1 MPVLSPPLTTGMNT
15 IRVGIVGFGL
25 SGRYF
30 HAPLL
35 LAHPGFS
42 IKMVS
47 TSREQE
53 AKALIPDVQ
62 VVGDPSTLIGNPDID
77 LIINCAPNTLHF
89 SYSAEALESGKHVVI
104 EKPFVTKVAEGERLI
119 ELAARLN
126 RVVSVFHNRRWD
138 SDFLTV
144 KKLIGSRRLGNIKHF
159 ESHMDRWRPQCRA
172 HRWREQPLEGSGV
185 FYDLGPHLIDQ
196 ALDLFGMPE
205 RLMADIQCQKAG
217 GTTDDYFHVTLYYGS
232 MRVLLQS
239 SSFSSTSPRYQIF
252 GDLGNFVKFGLDP
265 QESQMRQGLS
275 LFDHDFGKE
284 RERDFGIITD
294 PETGL
299 SQPVSSERGHYL
311 AFYDQL
317 YESLT
322 QQRAAP
328 VTAGEAL
335 RSIRLIEL
343 ALCSSRTGS
352 VVQT

>member
-1 MPVLSPPLTTGMNT
+1 MASACLG
-15 IRVGIVGFGL
+15 GD
-25 SGRYF
+25 F

-35 LAHPGFS
+35 LAHPGYS

-62 VVGDPSTLIGNPDID
+62 VVGEPSSLIRNPDLD
-77 LIINCAPNTLHF
+77 LIINCAPNTFHC
-89 SYSAEALESGKHVVI
+89 SYSAEALETGKHVVI
-104 EKPFVTKVAEGERLI
+104 EKPFVTTVAEGERLI
-119 ELAARLN
+119 ELAARVN

-138 SDFLTV
+138 ADFLTV
-144 KKLIGSRRLGNIKHF
+144 KKLIGSRRLGSIKHF

-172 HRWREQPLEGSGV
+172 QRWREQPLEGSGV

-196 ALDLFGMPE
+196 ALDLFGMPA

-217 GTTDDYFHVTLYYGS
+217 GTTDDYFHLTLYYGP

-239 SSFSSTSPRYQIF
+239 SSFSSTSPRYQVF
-252 GDLGNFVKFGLDP
+252 GDLANFVKFGLDP

-275 LFDHDFGKE
+275 PFDDDFGKE
-284 RERDFGIITD
+284 REGHFGILTD
-294 PETGL
+294 PDTGL
-299 SQPVSSERGHYL
+299 SQPVPSERGHYL

-317 YESLT
+317 RESLT

-335 RSIRLIEL
+335 QSIRLIEL
-343 ALCSSRTGS
+343 ALWSSRTGS
-352 VVQT
+352 VVHT

>member
-1 MPVLSPPLTTGMNT
+1 MNT
-15 IRVGIVGFGL
+15 IRVGIIGFGL

-42 IKMVS
+42 IKMVC

-53 AKALIPDVQ
+53 AKALIPEVQ
-62 VVGDPSTLIGNPDID
+62 VVGNPSTLIRNPDID

-89 SYSAEALESGKHVVI
+89 SHSAEALETGKHVVV
-104 EKPFVTKVAEGERLI
+104 EKPFVTSVVEGERLI
-119 ELAARLN
+119 ELAARVN

-159 ESHMDRWRPQCRA
+159 ESHMDRWRPQSRA
-172 HRWREQPLEGSGV
+172 QRWREQPLEGSGV

-217 GTTDDYFHVTLYYGS
+217 GTTDDYFHLTLYYGS

-239 SSFSSTSPRYQIF
+239 SSFSSTSPRYQVF
-252 GDLGNFVKFGLDP
+252 GDMGTFVKFGLDS

-284 RERDFGIITD
+284 RERDFGIITN

>member
-1 MPVLSPPLTTGMNT
+1 MNR
-15 IRVGIVGFGL
+15 IRVGIIGFGL

-53 AKALIPDVQ
+53 AKAFIPEVQ
-62 VVGDPSTLIGNPDID
+62 VVGDPSTLIRNPDID

-89 SYSAEALESGKHVVI
+89 SYSAEALETGKHVVI
-104 EKPFVTKVAEGERLI
+104 EKPFVTTVAEGERLI
-119 ELAARLN
+119 ELAARSN

-144 KKLIGSRRLGNIKHF
+144 KRLIGSRRLGTIKHF

-172 HRWREQPLEGSGV
+172 HRWREQPIEGSGV

-196 ALDLFGMPE
+196 ALNLFGMPE

-217 GTTDDYFHVTLYYGS
+217 GSTDDYFHVTLYYGS

-252 GDLGNFVKFGLDP
+252 GDLGNFIKFGLDP
-265 QESQMRQGLS
+265 QESQMKQGLS

-284 RERDFGIITD
+284 PERDFGVITN

-322 QQRAAP
+322 QQRAAA
-328 VTAGEAL
+328 VTAEEAL
-335 RSIRLIEL
+335 RSISLIEL

>member
-1 MPVLSPPLTTGMNT
+1 MNR
-15 IRVGIVGFGL
+15 IRVGIIGFGL

-53 AKALIPDVQ
+53 AKALVPDVQ
-62 VVGDPSTLIGNPDID
+62 VVGDPSTLTRNPDID
-77 LIINCAPNTLHF
+77 LIVNCAPNTFHF
-89 SYSAEALESGKHVVI
+89 SYSAEALETGKHVVI
-104 EKPFVTKVAEGERLI
+104 EKPFVTTVAEGERLI
-119 ELAARLN
+119 ELAARSN

-172 HRWREQPLEGSGV
+172 HRWREQPREGSGV

-196 ALDLFGMPE
+196 ALVLFGMPE
-205 RLMADIQCQKAG
+205 RLMADIQCQRAG
-217 GTTDDYFHVTLYYGS
+217 GATDDYFHLTLYYGS
-232 MRVLLQS
+232 TRVLLQS
-239 SSFSSTSPRYQIF
+239 SSFSSTSPRYQVF
-252 GDLGNFVKFGLDP
+252 GDLGTFMKFGLDP
-265 QESQMRQGLS
+265 QESQLKQGLS
-275 LFDHDFGKE
+275 PSDHDFGRE
-284 RERDFGIITD
+284 PERDFGILTNPD
-294 PETGL
+294 TGV

-322 QQRAAP
+322 QQRSAA
-328 VTAGEAL
+328 VSAEEAL

-352 VVQT
+352 VVHT